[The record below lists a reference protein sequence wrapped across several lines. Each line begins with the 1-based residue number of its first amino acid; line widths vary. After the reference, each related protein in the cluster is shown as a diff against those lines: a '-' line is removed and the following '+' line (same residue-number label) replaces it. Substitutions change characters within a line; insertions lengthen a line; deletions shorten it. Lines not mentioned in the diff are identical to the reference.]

1 MEKNNKFW
9 QFRNESSEEKA
20 ELLLYGEISNE
31 TWVGDEVTPKQFA
44 TDLQA
49 MGGKDLIVHVNSPGG
64 DVFAAHAIYNQL
76 KAYSGQVT
84 AYVDGLAASAAT
96 IITCAADKVV
106 MPSNAL
112 FMIHNPSVGV
122 MDYLDEKK
130 AIDLAENLQKVK
142 QSIINVYLKR
152 CQSLKAEELQ
162 EMMDNET
169 WLDAKE
175 AIEYGFADEQAEYEV
190 KNSIADGVAHFNN
203 VACSLKRF
211 SNVAQLKNVLSKEKE
226 SEDMK
231 DSSILKAIQ
240 EIKDLLGGNKGEDPA
255 VIAER
260 ERVQALDALKDG
272 SQLVDA
278 LVDIAKAKGDTAEK
292 MADYIEAVKADSEE
306 PNLSKGIEEIKNL
319 IIDQQN
325 SGAKDV
331 APAGEEKKP
340 EVDAV
345 NELVKAMNN
354 MRGEK

>member
-1 MEKNNKFW
+1 MPKVYYAWIESNKSF
-9 QFRNESSEEKA
+9 FDN
-20 ELLLYGEISNE
+20 
-31 TWVGDEVTPKQFA
+31 
-44 TDLQA
+44 
-49 MGGKDLIVHVNSPGG
+49 
-64 DVFAAHAIYNQL
+64 YN
-76 KAYSGQVT
+76 GR
-84 AYVDGLAASAAT
+84 
-96 IITCAADKVV
+96 I
-106 MPSNAL
+106 
-112 FMIHNPSVGV
+112 
-122 MDYLDEKK
+122 
-130 AIDLAENLQKVK
+130 
-142 QSIINVYLKR
+142 
-152 CQSLKAEELQ
+152 
-162 EMMDNET
+162 
-169 WLDAKE
+169 
-175 AIEYGFADEQAEYEV
+175 
-190 KNSIADGVAHFNN
+190 
-203 VACSLKRF
+203 
-211 SNVAQLKNVLSKEKE
+211 
-226 SEDMK
+226 
-231 DSSILKAIQ
+231 
-240 EIKDLLGGNKGEDPA
+240 GNKGEDPA